1 MHILVIGAA
10 ISAAL
15 LCGALTA
22 TAADAP
28 PSGDP
33 VPGRAGQSAARDNPL
48 YEEPGNAG
56 KNPLFEGKS
65 SVRPAPRGGPG
76 HSSDAP
82 AGKDADKATQ
92 SQTNPYFKNNGQA
105 GEMPPSL

>member
-15 LCGALTA
+15 LSGTLIA

-28 PSGDP
+28 PAGDP
-33 VPGRAGQSAARDNPL
+33 VPGRVGQSAAQANPL
-48 YEEPGNAG
+48 YEKPGNAG
-56 KNPLFEGKS
+56 ENPLFEGKS
-65 SVRPAPRGGPG
+65 SVRPAPRGGLG

-82 AGKDADKATQ
+82 AGNDADKATQ
-92 SQTNPYFKNNGQA
+92 SQTNPYYKNNGQA
-105 GEMPPSL
+105 GEMPPSQ